1 MRFRDYVRNTLGDLD
16 NPEPQQQTS
25 GKPRV
30 QFDPQPEIVEFQE
43 EAEYEPILPGAGEE
57 AAPSPFDV
65 SASPSP
71 QEDFPLEYLPGGDV
85 EMDQVDVEDY
95 TVPMEMAVTPEAL
108 DGPGMLLLN
117 ITAK

>member
-43 EAEYEPILPGAGEE
+43 EAEYATHPAR
-57 AAPSPFDV
+57 SR
-65 SASPSP
+65 
-71 QEDFPLEYLPGGDV
+71 GGGS
-85 EMDQVDVEDY
+85 
-95 TVPMEMAVTPEAL
+95 T
-108 DGPGMLLLN
+108 
-117 ITAK
+117 ITFRCER